1 MDPTISDFSNLDR
14 SCGFL
19 LLFAM
24 AGQKIQVFC
33 RSTDLVW
40 RVGEYHIQNTGN
52 WIPVKHCYI
61 RGMAEGSTEGDWKL
75 LHPVEKARWQ
85 QYDWA
90 EEESDGWFPDR
101 VRIEYEHFKESEP
114 SPTARHVSV
123 LFCNLEEDRTTAE
136 KEIHFNFTF
145 SHPYCRRQMQN
156 YCWWEIRKLKM
167 RNPSEIYASS
177 KSCNL
182 EEDRNGVLA
191 ARQVNEQKWDC
202 ASGFVRCG
210 RIQ

>member
-1 MDPTISDFSNLDR
+1 MYFSKFELLTEYPPGSKSLVKPFTASTISDFSNLDR

-136 KEIHFNFTF
+136 KEIHFNLTPIL
-145 SHPYCRRQMQN
+145 SLTN
-156 YCWWEIRKLKM
+156 AKLLLV
-167 RNPSEIYASS
+167 RNPKAENEKS
-177 KSCNL
+177 KWNICL
-182 EEDRNGVLA
+182 
-191 ARQVNEQKWDC
+191 QQKLR
-202 ASGFVRCG
+202 SGG
-210 RIQ
+210 G